1 MYTFK
6 LNYEFQ
12 GQVRVLTLKANS
24 MEEMMSI
31 FEANFPNVTLLDY
44 AIVKTAPV
52 ISFDTFKRTRKIEYV
67 A

>member
-6 LNYEFQ
+6 LNYKFQ
-12 GQVRVLTLKANS
+12 GQVRILTLKANS
-24 MEEMMSI
+24 LEEMMSV
-31 FEANFPNVTLLDY
+31 FEANFPGVTLLDY
-44 AIVKTAPV
+44 SIVKPAPV